1 MRIINDGSTLILLD
15 EDSGKFY
22 KITIVPS
29 LIPYS
34 FNYDKNIPEHQKNE
48 LDSKGY
54 VFYIEMQSCLFNE
67 DNIYRKYGYAT
78 HDGIVILK
86 PLYDGLRIINNC
98 FLATMNA
105 FQIDLSN
112 GQAKFSHLHSH
123 IQAYLNADGT
133 PKIKFS
139 QKKNIF
145 TSLFASKSLRNFDFV
160 SNFSYGFAIVFKN
173 GKMGVATFDGKVIIE
188 PDYDAINRNDWFNGI
203 FCFNTYENEY
213 RGYIRLD
220 KTINGKI
227 YTSYAIV
234 RGNRVKAIIDDIEDI
249 SLLNKG
255 FGFVA
260 QKDKKKGFYNIDGK
274 QILPFSY
281 IYIWDE
287 AEDIIRCVS
296 ENTVELYFIKDGE
309 IAAKTNKQFEFISG
323 SYLTNKSGVVACV
336 KENGIYLFLNNNFHT
351 VAKLKMPES
360 FKGIVVAH
368 SYGEGIVGIEEGD
381 GYYSN
386 YFVKL
391 NGEPIFSFRD
401 KKIDI
406 MYFKTGFVS
415 RKARVS
421 IYDHDHLGCRSLNG
435 YYDAVITPTGE
446 IVTQNWVNHDM
457 REPNC
462 NDNDYND
469 ISDAFDGDPSAY
481 WNID

>member
-1 MRIINDGSTLILLD
+1 MRIINDGTTQILLD
-15 EDSGKFY
+15 EDSGKFF
-22 KITIVPS
+22 KITKVPS
-29 LIPYS
+29 FVPES
-34 FNYDKNIPEHQKNE
+34 FYYGKDMPEPQENE

-54 VFYIEMQSCLFNE
+54 VFYIEMPSCLFNE
-67 DNIYRKYGYAT
+67 DCILKKYGYASY
-78 HDGIVILK
+78 DGIVIIK
-86 PLYDGLRIINNC
+86 PLYDGLMIINNC

-105 FQIDLSN
+105 FKIDISD
-112 GQAKFSHLHSH
+112 GQAKFSHFYRR

-145 TSLFASKSLRNFDFV
+145 TSLFASKSLRHFDFV

-220 KTINGKI
+220 KVVDGKI
-227 YTSYAIV
+227 HTSYAII
-234 RGNRVKAIIDDIEDI
+234 RGNRVQAIIDDIDRI
-249 SLLNKG
+249 YCLNNG
-255 FGFVA
+255 IGFVA
-260 QKDKKKGFYNIDGK
+260 QKENKEGFYNINGE

-281 IYIWDE
+281 IHIWDV
-287 AEDIIRCVS
+287 AENIIKCKS
-296 ENTVELYFIKDGE
+296 ENTEELYFIRDGE

-323 SYLTNKSGVVACV
+323 SYLTNESGVVACV
-336 KENGIYLFLNNNFHT
+336 KENGIYLFLNNNFHI
-351 VAKLKMPES
+351 VAKLKMPEF
-360 FKGIVVAH
+360 FKGTVVAH
-368 SYGEGIVGIEEGD
+368 SYGEGIVGIKDGD

-386 YFVKL
+386 YFVNL

-406 MYFKTGFVS
+406 MYFETGFVS
-415 RKARVS
+415 GKARVS
-421 IYDHDHLGCRSLNG
+421 IYDHDHLGCRSLDG
-435 YYDAVITPTGE
+435 YYDAVITSTGE